1 MYDFILQ
8 PENFYFS
15 LALGLMLGIALL
27 EGITALFGFALSG
40 IVDSLLHLDVD
51 VDIDFD
57 PSIDIDADNALSKM
71 FSWLRIGKVP
81 VIMLLI
87 VFLTSFSLVGY
98 GIQSVSQD
106 LFGTLMA
113 AWFACIIA
121 FIISIPILRFFARL
135 ISRLLPKDETDAVST
150 STFIGRLAVLTT
162 ADAVQGRTVE
172 ARLKDEY
179 GNSHYIMIEPD
190 GDFTIPAK
198 TKALLISQKGNIFKA
213 IKFID

>member
-87 VFLTSFSLVGY
+87 
-98 GIQSVSQD
+98 VSQD